1 MLHVGELAK
10 ILAFLGDQREKLV
23 ASDALF
29 AGVLKKDGDANE
41 MSGTGGGGT
50 LYLSHPVYPCTSFDE
65 EKKQLAARR
74 DRERQLKERRAKL
87 EAQGITNR
95 TEDEIEAMEMEG
107 ERGASKSS
115 TQILGGGNDSKN
127 PTMKVITFPELKK
140 DAVGGGGQKSSTAAG
155 GAAFIKEKPS
165 AAAGAGKAAS
175 GLAGLKSN
183 NVAIK
188 IFSNEGP
195 PLELRVPNTAT
206 VGQVVEEYVK
216 VRRNAST
223 TLNTSAS
230 SIGLP
235 GREAYSLLIAED
247 DGSIDS
253 DFEEVLKSTQ
263 FIKNFG
269 SCFFIRNEGGGS
281 GGGEGIG
288 KVTRVHLP
296 NHEYQTVKITP
307 GMQAKEL
314 LSKVCKRAGA
324 IEMSDHYL
332 HLKST
337 DSEGPISLHI
347 SLDAVIKSDNFEISV
362 RTKREHQSYIHA
374 PKEFWSEA
382 EAMAYK
388 NYTVNKL
395 LRFGMVKERMLG
407 VHHDKLTSS
416 SYHGKSLREHFSWP
430 LRSLESVELISSMK
444 PCQFRAT
451 MRTDKSELKVY
462 TFEARTA
469 EEACEIVGKLQYC
482 SKKMKEGKE
491 NVK

>member
-1 MLHVGELAK
+1 
-10 ILAFLGDQREKLV
+10 
-23 ASDALF
+23 
-29 AGVLKKDGDANE
+29 
-41 MSGTGGGGT
+41 
-50 LYLSHPVYPCTSFDE
+50 
-65 EKKQLAARR
+65 
-74 DRERQLKERRAKL
+74 
-87 EAQGITNR
+87 
-95 TEDEIEAMEMEG
+95 
-107 ERGASKSS
+107 
-115 TQILGGGNDSKN
+115 
-127 PTMKVITFPELKK
+127 MKVITFAEMKK
-140 DAVGGGGQKSSTAAG
+140 PDASSSAQKPAGSGAVGVRGTSTGSGGSGFVKEKPALAAAG
-155 GAAFIKEKPS
+155 GAG
-165 AAAGAGKAAS
+165 GAKAAS

-206 VGQVVEEYVK
+206 VGQVVEEYMK

-223 TLNTSAS
+223 ALNASNS
-230 SIGLP
+230 SIGVP

-269 SCFFIRNEGGGS
+269 SCFFIRNEAGGGG

-451 MRTDKSELKVY
+451 MKTDKSELKVY

-482 SKKMKEGKE
+482 AKKMKEGKE